1 VRCSAAA
8 STTQVTSPLPA
19 LKLLAGFKHTSL
31 HRPRLFAKMKL
42 SVCMA
47 ALAVA
52 LCLGSSLV
60 AANDLT
66 VTAAVLDCND
76 K

>member
-1 VRCSAAA
+1 
-8 STTQVTSPLPA
+8 LPD
-19 LKLLAGFKHTSL
+19 LKLLVEGSHLKCTCCIPIAS
-31 HRPRLFAKMKL
+31 PQKMKL
-42 SVCMA
+42 SVGMA

-52 LCLGSSLV
+52 LCLGASLV

-66 VTAAVLDCND
+66 VYATVKDCNG